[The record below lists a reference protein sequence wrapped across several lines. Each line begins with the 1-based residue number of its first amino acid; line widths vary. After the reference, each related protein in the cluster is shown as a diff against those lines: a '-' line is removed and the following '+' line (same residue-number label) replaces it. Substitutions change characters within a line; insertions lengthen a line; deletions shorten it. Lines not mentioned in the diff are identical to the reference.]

1 MTLHEERPVVEK
13 EAVAVEEVGL
23 NKQTVRETQRVE
35 ADVQKEQV
43 DVETDVDRDGLG
55 RDDLGRNGE
64 APRR

>member
-1 MTLHEERPVVEK
+1 M
-13 EAVAVEEVGL
+13 AVEEVGL

-35 ADVQKEQV
+35 ADVRKEQV

-55 RDDLGRNGE
+55 RDDFGRNGE